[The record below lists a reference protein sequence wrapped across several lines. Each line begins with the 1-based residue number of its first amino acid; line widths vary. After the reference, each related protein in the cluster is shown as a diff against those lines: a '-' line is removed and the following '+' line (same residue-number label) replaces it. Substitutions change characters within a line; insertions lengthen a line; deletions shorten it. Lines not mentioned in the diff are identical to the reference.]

1 MTLLLFHYIQFSAAQ
16 GQLLFLKKIALFN
29 FQIFICRLARPH
41 CSHDVQT
48 FWVSRFILFYLTTAV
63 PFTLAEYL
71 AVERRNTKKR
81 EFLEFR
87 NSIFVSH
94 WLFSSHRVSR
104 YYFARVNQNPMF
116 EVAVRLTTTT
126 TKKRQLPICK
136 RSAQV
141 PLTEK
146 YQQHLLLFFCSR
158 SRCCRLSEN
167 FLPGDYSF
175 VESSKIAATRPT
187 MRKIISEWFAAH
199 YGAGNNPATVSTIS
213 KYYWNLNK
221 IYKKFEMF

>member
-1 MTLLLFHYIQFSAAQ
+1 MT
-16 GQLLFLKKIALFN
+16 
-29 FQIFICRLARPH
+29 CRHSESL
-41 CSHDVQT
+41 V
-48 FWVSRFILFYLTTAV
+48 LFYFISPR
-63 PFTLAEYL
+63 PFLSRWPNIWPWRGEIQ
-71 AVERRNTKKR
+71 KKR

-187 MRKIISEWFAAH
+187 MRKILSEWFAAH
-199 YGAGNNPATVSTIS
+199 YGAILQQSRNRVHNF
-213 KYYWNLNK
+213 K
-221 IYKKFEMF
+221 ILLKLK